1 MTVSKATTL
10 INKEI
15 ALIAAAGTALDA
27 RIHTCAVDVA
37 EHFAEYKDVELVNR
51 LYNALSKGA
60 RKSAMTEWLLAY
72 TAVIANTEQATKKEA
87 PFVCAKDAAGNW
99 TKETDVAGGEAH
111 PWYDCKPDPKPDAV
125 FDFQK
130 MVRAAL
136 KKYGAAEEVKHCDK
150 AAMEKIAVLAGL
162 SAADVPSRP
171 LKAAPVKDE
180 GALAKFFTVE

>member
-1 MTVSKATTL
+1 MSKSITD

-15 ALIAAAGTALDA
+15 AAIAVSGAKLDE
-27 RIHTCAVDVA
+27 RIHICAVDVA
-37 EHFAEYKDVELVNR
+37 THFAEFKDIGLVNR

-87 PFVCAKDAAGNW
+87 PFVCAKDAHGKW
-99 TKETDVAGGEAH
+99 TKETDVEAGEAH
-111 PWYDCKPDPKPDAV
+111 PWYDCKPDPKPDMV

-130 MVRAAL
+130 MVKAAL
-136 KKYGAAEEVKHCDK
+136 KKYGDAEEVKHCDK
-150 AAMEKIAVLAGL
+150 AAMEQIAVLAGL

-171 LKAAPVKDE
+171 LKIVATAA
-180 GALAKFFTVE
+180 TV